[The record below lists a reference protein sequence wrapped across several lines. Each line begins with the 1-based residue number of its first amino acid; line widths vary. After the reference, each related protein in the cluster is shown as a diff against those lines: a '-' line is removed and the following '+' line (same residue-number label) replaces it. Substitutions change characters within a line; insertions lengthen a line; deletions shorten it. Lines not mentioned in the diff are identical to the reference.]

1 MQSRDCQHSHL
12 GPRQYSFKDELLNSW
27 LSHYLEIL
35 HHDVDTVL
43 GLAVP
48 VAPSAHVVAAVLGL
62 RPVDGQRVVK
72 QNPHPGTPVQRIAI
86 LQPGDAG
93 PDATVDIAGY
103 SDE

>member
-1 MQSRDCQHSHL
+1 MSTQSSWTWTVQFHTEV
-12 GPRQYSFKDELLNSW
+12 QYFINACSD
-27 LSHYLEIL
+27 YLEVL
-35 HHDVDTVL
+35 NHNVDAVL

-93 PDATVDIAGY
+93 PDAAVDIAGY
-103 SDE
+103 SNE